1 MQKRKRPEFHDRGA
15 VWSNFRTT
23 GVDGSDIEWADDN
36 PLNAPS
42 SRGYAPVDAQH
53 DRKRRHVEYEM
64 SNMSLGETNPS
75 MVRDEEMTSGSSYDI
90 SPNRVYVNS
99 LEDSSDEEDGGPQDM
114 SFWEV
119 NPLVARRLE
128 SKARAQQAEKGPP
141 WIKPSQPNEQ
151 ESPTPNSLV
160 LWQPPP
166 WAAEPAQAVDR
177 TQESDMMAIEP

>member
-23 GVDGSDIEWADDN
+23 GVDGSDIE
-36 PLNAPS
+36 
-42 SRGYAPVDAQH
+42 
-53 DRKRRHVEYEM
+53 
-64 SNMSLGETNPS
+64 
-75 MVRDEEMTSGSSYDI
+75 
-90 SPNRVYVNS
+90 
-99 LEDSSDEEDGGPQDM
+99 
-114 SFWEV
+114 
-119 NPLVARRLE
+119 
-128 SKARAQQAEKGPP
+128 SKARAQQAEKVPP
-141 WIKPSQPNEQ
+141 WIKPNQPNEQ